1 VLLPRGNLMSTTNTP
16 LARVLVIDDDPDT
29 RDVLGVFLAHLGY
42 TPALAAGGREGLELA
57 VAERP
62 DVVVLDVMMPDVNGL
77 DVLARLRTLQ
87 PSLPVIMTTA
97 SADPEVART
106 ALRLGAFR
114 YLRKP
119 VDLDGL
125 DRVIDEAVKAPRASS
140 PPSSSLTHTEIVHL
154 LSDSATRAERTPGRR
169 PQR

>member
-1 VLLPRGNLMSTTNTP
+1 VLISSNLMTTVKTP
-16 LARVLVIDDDPDT
+16 LARVLVIDDDADT
-29 RDVLGVFLAHLGY
+29 RDVLGVFLVHLGY

-57 VAERP
+57 VAELP

-87 PSLPVIMTTA
+87 PALPVIMTTA
-97 SADPEVART
+97 SSDPEVART

-125 DRVIDEAVKAPRASS
+125 DRVIEEALTAHRASS

-154 LSDSATRAERTPGRR
+154 LSDSATRAQRKPGTA
-169 PQR
+169 PTL